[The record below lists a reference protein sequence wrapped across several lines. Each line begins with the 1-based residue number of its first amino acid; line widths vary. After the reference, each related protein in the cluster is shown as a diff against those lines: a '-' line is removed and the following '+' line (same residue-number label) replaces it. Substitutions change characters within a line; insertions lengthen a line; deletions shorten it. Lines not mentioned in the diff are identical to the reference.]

1 MVAEGTPYPKM
12 EQLDELS
19 LGAGLEVA
27 EEAGCGEEEELCDQP
42 EPAVEDAPPDAVT
55 MEQCWRQQF
64 PDLRRCSVVLLR
76 LPAETLRP
84 WRWGGAERRRSQRVR
99 SRDLRSGWDW
109 MEPLDPENGGVGT
122 RAFIK
127 NVEVNAP
134 EHEPG
139 KPQSRLRLMRCL
151 EPPSDPA
158 HPDDGAALGEPPQ
171 SDHTYCLSFNTPE
184 SSSQSLEDRPLS
196 RFFSWAQR
204 DGDSR
209 CSPPEK
215 KNVPSVVLRK
225 VTGDQ
230 WVLRTGSVKEEEEED
245 EEKVQTKNRKRDETS
260 ASGQKMRRQAC
271 RSCAACLRENCGVCT
286 FCRDMRKFGG
296 PSRMKQKCVRRRCLL
311 LSARKQPTRQQNRPG
326 EQTEPPDPV
335 RPGDDTDCPDAQQDG
350 VRRWRHERTAGRRE
364 EMRKRMW
371 MKRRRGQRGGAS
383 ETRNGW
389 IGPLMKS
396 EEEETPL
403 SHWRQVTG
411 GSGTSSAPTGTHL
424 QWNLTLDSG
433 HLSSAV
439 LSDSALT
446 CLSGL
451 LPPDG
456 SVLHV
461 STGLTFIPHPLP
473 HLAAIQSPEPKE
485 EEQPISVEHYVR
497 EAELRTGTSEG
508 GKFYEVEVELPDPE
522 SDQNTMTT
530 SSPARSDITADIT
543 ADITTDIT
551 CRRPD
556 FISLEPQGFCLL
568 GGGASRAGGRG
579 LFHLLKLLRRT
590 VLPAHWVA
598 VMAAGPELQLLQCC
612 RLSSMRDAIVH
623 VQSDRSFRVSV
634 RSLPLPDGHRLYRK
648 CAHRVSHLSQLVSL
662 LLDLERLAVC
672 RGCRVQAASRRL
684 PLRSADC
691 HLLVAPP
698 FHTCLPCLLEEEEEE
713 GEDEDGAMVEEFQSC

>member
-1 MVAEGTPYPKM
+1 MVAEGTPHHKM

-27 EEAGCGEEEELCDQP
+27 EEAGCGEEEEELCHQP
-42 EPAVEDAPPDAVT
+42 EPGMEDAPPDAKMEDAPPGTIT
-55 MEQCWRQQF
+55 MEQRWRQQF
-64 PDLRRCSVVLLR
+64 PDLRCCSVVLLR
-76 LPAETLRP
+76 LPVETLRLR
-84 WRWGGAERRRSQRVR
+84 RWGGAERRRSRRVR
-99 SRDLRSGWDW
+99 SRDLWSGWDW
-109 MEPLDPENGGVGT
+109 MEPLDPENGGTGT
-122 RAFIK
+122 RGFVK
-127 NVEVNAP
+127 KVEVNAP
-134 EHEPG
+134 EDEPG
-139 KPQSRLRLMRCL
+139 KTQSQLQLMRRL
-151 EPPSDPA
+151 EPPSGPA

-171 SDHTYCLSFNTPE
+171 SDHTYCLGFNTPE
-184 SSSQSLEDRPLS
+184 SSSQSLEDRPPSRLS
-196 RFFSWAQR
+196 SWAQR
-204 DGDSR
+204 DRDGH
-209 CSPPEK
+209 CSPAEK

-245 EEKVQTKNRKRDETS
+245 KEEVQTKNKKRNETS

-311 LSARKQPTRQQNRPG
+311 LSAQKQPTRQQNRPG
-326 EQTEPPDPV
+326 EQKEPSDPV
-335 RPGDDTDCPDAQQDG
+335 RPGDDTDSPDAQQDG

-364 EMRKRMW
+364 VRKRMW
-371 MKRRRGQRGGAS
+371 MKRRKRRRGQTGGAS

-403 SHWRQVTG
+403 SHCHQLTG
-411 GSGTSSAPTGTHL
+411 ASGTSSAPTGTHL
-424 QWNLTLDSG
+424 QWNLTLDSC
-433 HLSSAV
+433 HLPSTT

-451 LPPDG
+451 LPQDG

-473 HLAAIQSPEPKE
+473 HSAAVQSPEPKE
-485 EEQPISVEHYVR
+485 EEQPISIELYGR
-497 EAELRTGTSEG
+497 EAALWTGTSEE

-530 SSPARSDITADIT
+530 SSPSHSDITADIT
-543 ADITTDIT
+543 
-551 CRRPD
+551 CKRPD

-568 GGGASRAGGRG
+568 GGGARCAGGRG
-579 LFHLLKLLRRT
+579 LFHLLKALRST

-623 VQSDRSFRVSV
+623 VQSDRSFQVSV
-634 RSLPLPDGHRLYRK
+634 RSRLLPDGHRLYRE
-648 CAHRVSHLSQLVSL
+648 CAHRVAHLSQLVSL
-662 LLDLERLAVC
+662 LLHLERLAVC

-713 GEDEDGAMVEEFQSC
+713 EEGEDED

>member
-1 MVAEGTPYPKM
+1 MLAEGTPHPKM

-27 EEAGCGEEEELCDQP
+27 EEAGRGEEEEFCDQP
-42 EPAVEDAPPDAVT
+42 ELEDAPPDAIT
-55 MEQCWRQQF
+55 MEQCWRRHF

-76 LPAETLRP
+76 LPAEMLR
-84 WRWGGAERRRSQRVR
+84 RGGAERRRSQRVR

-109 MEPLDPENGGVGT
+109 MEPLDLENGGTGT
-122 RAFIK
+122 RGFVK
-127 NVEVNAP
+127 KVEVNTP
-134 EHEPG
+134 EDEPG
-139 KPQSRLRLMRCL
+139 KPQSRLRLTRRL
-151 EPPSDPA
+151 EPPSCPA
-158 HPDDGAALGEPPQ
+158 HPDDGAALGEPPE
-171 SDHTYCLSFNTPE
+171 SDHTYCMGFNTPE
-184 SSSQSLEDRPLS
+184 SSSQSLEDRPPSRLS
-196 RFFSWAQR
+196 SGAQR
-204 DGDSR
+204 DGDDL
-209 CSPPEK
+209 CSPAEK

-230 WVLRTGSVKEEEEED
+230 WVLRTGSVKEEEEEH
-245 EEKVQTKNRKRDETS
+245 EEKVQNKKRDETL
-260 ASGQKMRRQAC
+260 ALGQKMRHAALQRHVVQRRQAC

-311 LSARKQPTRQQNRPG
+311 LSARKQPTRQQ
-326 EQTEPPDPV
+326 TEPSDPV
-335 RPGDDTDCPDAQQDG
+335 RPGDDTDSADAQRDG
-350 VRRWRHERTAGRRE
+350 VHRWRHKRMAGRRE
-364 EMRKRMW
+364 EMGKKMW
-371 MKRRRGQRGGAS
+371 MKRRRGQGGGAS
-383 ETRNGW
+383 ETLNGW

-403 SHWRQVTG
+403 FTG
-411 GSGTSSAPTGTHL
+411 ASGTSLAPTGTHL
-424 QWNLTLDSG
+424 QWNLTLDSS
-433 HLSSAV
+433 HLSASV

-451 LPPDG
+451 LPQDG

-473 HLAAIQSPEPKE
+473 HLAAVQSPEPKE
-485 EEQPISVEHYVR
+485 EEQPISIELYGG

-522 SDQNTMTT
+522 SDQNAMT
-530 SSPARSDITADIT
+530 SSPACSDITADI
-543 ADITTDIT
+543 I

-556 FISLEPQGFCLL
+556 FISLEPQGFRLL
-568 GGGASRAGGRG
+568 GGGAIRTGGRG
-579 LFHLLKLLRRT
+579 LFRLLKMLRRT

-623 VQSDRSFRVSV
+623 VQSDHSFRVSV
-634 RSLPLPDGHRLYRK
+634 RSRPLPDSHRLYRE
-648 CAHRVSHLSQLVSL
+648 CAHRVAHLSQLVSL

-672 RGCRVQAASRRL
+672 RGCRVQVASRRL
-684 PLRSADC
+684 LLRSADC

-713 GEDEDGAMVEEFQSC
+713 EEGEDEDGTMVEEFQSC